1 MRLENKIAIVTG
13 AGSGIGRAIAVR
25 FAAEGARVVI
35 DDVNDTNGEE
45 TAGIIRRGGG
55 EALYVHADVSQPDD
69 VAKVLE
75 ATIRAYGPPQVLVN
89 SAICSR
95 EAIFDNRWAP
105 VMEIG
110 LLGAWQFIQ
119 AVLPGMQKMGAGSI
133 VNISSVNALM
143 GFGHEHVYSG
153 SKAAMIG
160 LSRSLCGEVGKD
172 GIRVNCI
179 CPGTILTDIWKPL
192 IERDPSLVDRLKALY
207 PLGRLGQPEDIANA
221 ALFLASDEAS
231 FVTGAV
237 FVIDGGISAAQLGF
251 QVGSGS
257 V

>member
-1 MRLENKIAIVTG
+1 MPGV
-13 AGSGIGRAIAVR
+13 
-25 FAAEGARVVI
+25 
-35 DDVNDTNGEE
+35 DVN
-45 TAGIIRRGGG
+45 
-55 EALYVHADVSQPDD
+55 VSGVFLACQ
-69 VAKVLE
+69 K
-75 ATIRAYGPPQVLVN
+75 
-89 SAICSR
+89 
-95 EAIFDNRWAP
+95 
-105 VMEIG
+105 
-110 LLGAWQFIQ
+110 LGTPMAER
-119 AVLPGMQKMGAGSI
+119 GAGSI

-179 CPGTILTDIWKPL
+179 CPGTVLTDIWKPL
-192 IERDPSLVDRLKALY
+192 IGRDPSLVDRLKALY

-237 FVIDGGISAAQLGF
+237 FVIDGGISA
-251 QVGSGS
+251 
-257 V
+257 

>member
-1 MRLENKIAIVTG
+1 VRLKNKIAIVTG
-13 AGSGIGRAIAVR
+13 AASGIGRAIAVR
-25 FAAEGARVVI
+25 FAAEGARVVV
-35 DDVNDTNGEE
+35 DDVNDAGGEE
-45 TAGIIRRGGG
+45 TAGVIHQRGG
-55 EALYVHADVSQPDD
+55 EALFVHADVSQPDD
-69 VAKVLE
+69 VVKALQ
-75 ATIRAYGPPQVLVN
+75 ATAAAYGDPHILVN

-95 EAIFDNRWAP
+95 EAIFENRWAP

-110 LLGAWQFIQ
+110 LHGAWQFIQ
-119 AVLPGMQKMGAGSI
+119 AVLPGMRQMGAGSI
-133 VNISSVNALM
+133 INISSVNALM

-160 LSRSLCGEVGKD
+160 MSRSLCGEVGKH

-179 CPGTILTDIWKPL
+179 CPGTVLTEIWKPL
-192 IERDPSLVDRLKALY
+192 MERDPSLADRLTSLY

-237 FVIDGGISAAQLGF
+237 LVIDGGISASQLGF
-251 QVGSGS
+251 QV
-257 V
+257 

>member
-1 MRLENKIAIVTG
+1 MRLKDKTAIVTG
-13 AGSGIGRAIAVR
+13 GASGIGRAIAVR
-25 FAAEGARVVI
+25 FAAEGARVVV
-35 DDVNDTNGEE
+35 DDVNDAGGEQ
-45 TAGIIRRGGG
+45 TAKVIREGGG
-55 EALYVHADVSQPDD
+55 EAFYVHCDVSKTDE
-69 VAKVLE
+69 VARALQ
-75 ATIRAYGPPQVLVN
+75 ATIDAYGDPQILVN

-95 EAIFDNRWAP
+95 EAIFENRWAP
-105 VMEIG
+105 IVEIG
-110 LLGAWQFIQ
+110 LLGTWQFIQ
-119 AVLPGMQKMGAGSI
+119 AVLPGMQKMGTGSI

-153 SKAAMIG
+153 AKAAMIG
-160 LSRSLCGEVGKD
+160 LSRSLCGEVGKH

-192 IERDPSLVDRLKALY
+192 IERDRGLVDRLKALY

-251 QVGSGS
+251 QV
-257 V
+257 